1 MHLKGGSFYEIFFS
15 QIIERWLERGIQ
27 KSLVVYLI
35 KYCKLKFSTSKTIY
49 KGNVKNRQHQ
59 KFYVWNFQINFSYQ
73 ILEQLLLPIMIFHF
87 TVTVGLR
94 GKIFPLCNSKI
105 SVKERNKH
113 KSSFEDWWVCWLCRL
128 QCMRHPI

>member
-15 QIIERWLERGIQ
+15 QIIGRWLERGIQ
-27 KSLVVYLI
+27 KSLIVYLI

-59 KFYVWNFQINFSYQ
+59 KLYVWNFQINFSYQ

-94 GKIFPLCNSKI
+94 GKIFPLRNSKI
-105 SVKERNKH
+105 SVKEINKY

-128 QCMRHPI
+128 QCMQHPI

>member
-1 MHLKGGSFYEIFFS
+1 MHLKGGSFYERFFS
-15 QIIERWLERGIQ
+15 QIIGRWLERGIQ
-27 KSLVVYLI
+27 KNLIVYLI

-59 KFYVWNFQINFSYQ
+59 KLYVWNFQINFSYQ

-94 GKIFPLCNSKI
+94 GKIFPLRNSKI
-105 SVKERNKH
+105 SVKEINKH

-128 QCMRHPI
+128 QCMQHPI